1 MVKQINQRFDFADE
15 RLKFFSSISPYS
27 FNLENFRKLLCS
39 FKFLLGDKA
48 ELQERVYAD
57 YEIISRTFKAKRDLR
72 EDDFDIEEFWINL
85 FKNDQKNEC
94 VKFVI
99 LLLCLPKS
107 NACVERIF
115 SAYNLIKTDIRNSLD
130 LETIE
135 AIIRVKEYLKAH
147 RIHSDNLRITDEM
160 IKKFNTQ
167 MYKRA
172 LENSIDN

>member
-85 FKNDQKNEC
+85 FKNDQKMTALN
-94 VKFVI
+94 
-99 LLLCLPKS
+99 LLFFYYVYPTLTHALK
-107 NACVERIF
+107 EF
-115 SAYNLIKTDIRNSLD
+115 FLH
-130 LETIE
+130 
-135 AIIRVKEYLKAH
+135 II
-147 RIHSDNLRITDEM
+147 
-160 IKKFNTQ
+160 
-167 MYKRA
+167 
-172 LENSIDN
+172 